1 MNSPVA
7 PQSTRAVTDLFSA
20 VSVVSISTF
29 KLSEEGLFSVT
40 AMTNLAGNDLSRL
53 GHRRVR
59 GGIGGGVGVGYG
71 EDSGFSMSRI
81 SVSESVVFSIESTL
95 KRLLVHNEGVLF
107 TRCVG

>member
-40 AMTNLAGNDLSRL
+40 AMTNFAGNDLSRL
-53 GHRRVR
+53 GRRRV
-59 GGIGGGVGVGYG
+59 GGGVGGGVGVGYRG
-71 EDSGFSMSRI
+71 DSGFSTSGV
-81 SVSESVVFSIESTL
+81 SVSESVAFSIESTL
-95 KRLLVHNEGVLF
+95 KRLLVHNKGVLF
-107 TRCVG
+107 THCVG

>member
-7 PQSTRAVTDLFSA
+7 PQSTRAVTDFFSA

-29 KLSEEGLFSVT
+29 KLSEEGLFSVV
-40 AMTNLAGNDLSRL
+40 AMTNLAGNDLSHL
-53 GHRRVR
+53 GHRRV
-59 GGIGGGVGVGYG
+59 GGGVGVGYG
-71 EDSGFSMSRI
+71 GDSGVSTFRT

-95 KRLLVHNEGVLF
+95 KWLLVHNEGVLF